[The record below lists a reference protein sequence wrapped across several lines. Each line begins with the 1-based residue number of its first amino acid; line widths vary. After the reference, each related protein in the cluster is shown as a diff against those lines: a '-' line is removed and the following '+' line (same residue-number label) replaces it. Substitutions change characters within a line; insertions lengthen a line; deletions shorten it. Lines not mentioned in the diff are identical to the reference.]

1 MANRGGPAGKG
12 SERCRVTQPPL
23 RLVLEEVGKSGL
35 FGRWPARPLVLNGSQ
50 WQSGSRQRTM
60 VAPPCPCQGRCGW
73 PRCCFY
79 RGGKVPTMS
88 PAKRARLAECAAGQ
102 AHPGCGACDA
112 CRDAWCKFCKGK
124 SRVGVVKT
132 KDAEVA
138 VAAERAV
145 RLGAQPAQPRPAQP
159 KAKAKAKPAPGPGW
173 VHLAASGVLALD
185 SDSGAEADS
194 GPGLAEAHGPLHSD
208 SEANTEC
215 FDALMFTASFQL
227 RLTHAN
233 TQK

>member
-1 MANRGGPAGKG
+1 
-12 SERCRVTQPPL
+12 
-23 RLVLEEVGKSGL
+23 
-35 FGRWPARPLVLNGSQ
+35 
-50 WQSGSRQRTM
+50 
-60 VAPPCPCQGRCGW
+60 
-73 PRCCFY
+73 
-79 RGGKVPTMS
+79 MS

-145 RLGAQPAQPRPAQP
+145 RLGAQPRPAQP